1 MPDQKRRKLICR
13 IIFVRGNEVKINRL
27 LINLHISIRWLIKKL
42 RMMGKKRAISVR
54 RIAEKLLEK
63 YPDMF
68 TDNFEENKGL
78 VSKVL
83 DLPTKTIRN
92 EVAGYI
98 QRLKKRALIMP
109 LPIVPTAPV
118 RPNFSRR
125 RRGRR
130 SR

>member
-1 MPDQKRRKLICR
+1 
-13 IIFVRGNEVKINRL
+13 
-27 LINLHISIRWLIKKL
+27 
-42 RMMGKKRAISVR
+42 MGKKRAISVR
-54 RIAEKLLEK
+54 RLAEKLIEK

-83 DLPTKTIRN
+83 DLSTKTIRN

-98 QRLKKRALIMP
+98 QRLRKRKLIMP
-109 LPIVPTAPV
+109 LPIVPTVPV
-118 RPNFSRR
+118 RPDFSRR

>member
-1 MPDQKRRKLICR
+1 
-13 IIFVRGNEVKINRL
+13 
-27 LINLHISIRWLIKKL
+27 
-42 RMMGKKRAISVR
+42 MMGKKRAISVR
-54 RIAEKLLEK
+54 RIAEKLMEQ

-68 TDNFEENKGL
+68 ADNFEENKGL

-98 QRLKKRALIMP
+98 QRLKKRKLIMP
-109 LPIVPTAPV
+109 LPIVPTVPAG
-118 RPNFSRR
+118 PNFSRR

>member
-1 MPDQKRRKLICR
+1 MR
-13 IIFVRGNEVKINRL
+13 I
-27 LINLHISIRWLIKKL
+27 SIKKL

-54 RIAEKLLEK
+54 RIAGKLIERH
-63 YPDMF
+63 PDMF
-68 TDNFEENKGL
+68 TDNFEENKGV

-83 DLPTKTIRN
+83 DNPTKTLRN

-98 QRLKKRALIMP
+98 QRLRKQKLITP
-109 LPIVPTAPV
+109 PPIVPTVQV